1 MNPRPVRNHTMFNQ
15 TRRILALTSAI
26 ILCATAPLAAQEFI
40 IHVNGDSINGDVKG
54 FKRGKLEFEIPGGSS
69 TYIEF
74 DDLSTIGSSDY
85 WDIELDDQT
94 RTFGTLEPGEEPGT
108 VRIVGA
114 TGTQEVP
121 LVRIVQMV
129 SLDDSFWSKWD
140 GFLEFGFSFAKA
152 NSVTNYTLGA
162 QFVYRT
168 ENWASSLTLD
178 SRLNSQD
185 DVETTSRNQ
194 LNLTVVRLLPKTW
207 YAGLLGQVEQN
218 QELDLDL
225 RLLLGAVGGRDIL
238 QTNRVEWRWVAG
250 ILGNREEYTGL
261 EPNSSLE
268 ALLGTYFNFFTF
280 GNWENDLAS
289 SLLVYPSLTESG
301 RIRADFDIS
310 YRQDLFSDFYVRFSF
325 YDQYDSSPPEGA
337 SNNDFGT
344 TIAVGWDW

>member
-162 QFVYRT
+162 QFVYRG

-344 TIAVGWDW
+344 TIDVGWDW

>member
-1 MNPRPVRNHTMFNQ
+1 LNPRPVRNHTMFNQ

-162 QFVYRT
+162 QFVYRG

>member
-162 QFVYRT
+162 QFVYRG